1 MRVLLLISLFAL
13 PAAALAQDYN
23 PARAAAAA
31 TQQSLDEA
39 LANRDLQAQREAA
52 KPKPAPLIDGSR
64 WAAPYWTRGR
74 LVPIAGA
81 PSRPWLKYDVA
92 AQQLLTRT
100 ADEAPQLV
108 DTNPLREFSV
118 GDSLL
123 GTRRTFRRYLR
134 ARAADPALRTVF
146 FEVCYDAGRSALL
159 RQRLYT
165 FFPKEPGTTVRR
177 GAQRETI
184 VFFVADAAH
193 TLPPVTLTPEAILA
207 ALAPTHRAALAAY
220 ARRQQLRLD
229 REPDIIR
236 LLAYYD
242 TM

>member
-1 MRVLLLISLFAL
+1 MRVLLLFSLFAL

-23 PARAAAAA
+23 PARTAAAA
-31 TQQSLDEA
+31 TRQSLDEV

-64 WAAPYWTRGR
+64 WVAPYWTRGR
-74 LVPIAGA
+74 LVPIVGA

-92 AQQLLTRT
+92 AQRLLTRT

-134 ARAADPALRTVF
+134 ARVADPALRTVF

-159 RQRLYT
+159 RRRRYT

-193 TLPPVTLTPEAILA
+193 TLTPVKLTPEAILA
-207 ALAPTHRAALAAY
+207 ALAPTHHAALTAY
-220 ARRQQLRLD
+220 ARQQRLKLD

-236 LLAYYD
+236 LLTYYD
-242 TM
+242 TL